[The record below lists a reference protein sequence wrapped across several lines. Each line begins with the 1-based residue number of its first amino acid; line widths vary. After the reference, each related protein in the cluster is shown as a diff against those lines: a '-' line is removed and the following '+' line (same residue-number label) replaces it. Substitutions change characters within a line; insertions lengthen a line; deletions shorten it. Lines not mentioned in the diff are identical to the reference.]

1 MSAQNEH
8 AELQITGMRCASCSG
23 RLEKNLNEMPGAEAV
38 VNIATEK
45 ASVTFDPAV
54 TSVEAIIATVRK
66 AGFDAHA
73 ARDFAAEKQERIAT
87 LRGERNLFLISAL
100 LTAPL
105 LVEMALMLFD
115 IHLMMPVW
123 MQWLLATPV
132 QFWAGARF
140 YTGAWSALRSG
151 GSNMDVLV
159 ALGTSAAYFLSVAVW
174 LLDLDQPVYFEA
186 SATLI
191 TLVLLGKLLEA
202 RAKGKASSALEALIN
217 LQPKVAHVER
227 NGQLLDVSAGSLRP
241 EDIFVVRPG
250 ESVPVDGVVLEGS
263 SSVDE
268 AMLTGESLPQ
278 EKTTDAKVYAATLN
292 QQGLLR
298 CRALAVGSRTQL
310 AAIIHLVEQAQGSK
324 AAIQRLADRIS
335 AVFVPTVLVI
345 ASLTFAGWYLADAGF
360 STALINAV
368 AVLVI
373 ACPCALG
380 LATPTAVVVATGRAA
395 HAGILVKDA
404 AALERAHQLAV
415 LVVDKTGTLTEGKPS
430 ITDLLPATGIAAE
443 LASSST
449 KQVLPLLN
457 PLSET
462 TSHSTRLP
470 ITAAKSLVIPQAGE
484 EANVKSNFRSLEL
497 LRTAAALA
505 QHSGHPLSRALL
517 DHAGQIALPEATNL
531 REQAGLGLSAD
542 VDGQTCSLGSPAF
555 AKQQGVALDD
565 AQLLALQ
572 RQGKSVIAVACGGA
586 LLGLIAFA
594 DRLRPSSRDAVARLH
609 DMGVRVVM
617 LSGDNHATAA
627 AIAAQ
632 VGIAEFR
639 AEVLPQD
646 KAALVESYKQEGRLV
661 GMAGDGINDAPAL
674 AAADVGF
681 AMKSG
686 SDIAL
691 EAADIT
697 LMRND
702 LASVVDAISLSRAT
716 LRKIRQNLFF
726 AFGYNVLGIP
736 LAAAGMLNPMIAGA
750 AMALSSVSVVSNALL
765 LKRWRSPL

>member
-54 TSVEAIIATVRK
+54 TSVDAIIATVRK
-66 AGFDAHA
+66 AGFDAHP
-73 ARDFAAEKQERIAT
+73 ARDFAAEKQARAAM

-105 LVEMALMLFD
+105 LIEMALMLFD

-123 MQWLLATPV
+123 LQWLLATPV

-174 LLDLDQPVYFEA
+174 LLALDQPVYFEA

-217 LQPKVAHVER
+217 LQPKIAHVER

-278 EKTTDAKVYAATLN
+278 EKTADAKVYAATLN

-335 AVFVPTVLVI
+335 AVFVPAVLVI
-345 ASLTFAGWYLADAGF
+345 ASLTFTGWYLADAGF

-395 HAGILVKDA
+395 HAGILVRDA
-404 AALERAHQLAV
+404 AALERAHQLTV

-430 ITDLLPATGIAAE
+430 ITDLLPATGI
-443 LASSST
+443 T
-449 KQVLPLLN
+449 QD
-457 PLSET
+457 
-462 TSHSTRLP
+462 
-470 ITAAKSLVIPQAGE
+470 
-484 EANVKSNFRSLEL
+484 EL

-542 VDGQTCSLGSPAF
+542 IDGQTCMLGSPAF
-555 AKQQGVALDD
+555 AKQQGIALDE

-572 RQGKSVIAVACGGA
+572 QQGKSVIVVARGGA

-646 KAALVESYKQEGRLV
+646 KAALVESYKQEGKLV

-716 LRKIRQNLFF
+716 LSKIRQNLFF
-726 AFGYNVLGIP
+726 AFSYNVLGIP